1 MKAAPDS
8 RSVAHGGWR
17 SALLLAVV
25 ALAGATGAGSLDA
38 QAAPVVL
45 SGQVVDEQSREAIPN
60 VPLVIFPGRRAVLA
74 DAEGRFRVR
83 LRPGDYVVTTSHLGY
98 GDRQLAVAVT
108 PETSEPLVV
117 ALTPEPHLLEA
128 VRVTVDRFARR
139 RHMTAMSSQVLDR
152 ARLVALGG
160 GDVWHV
166 VRGYAGLGSPVPC
179 AGRGIRTGG
188 GRVGDRAPWYTGG
201 DSCIYRRGQVMA
213 PRFFIDD
220 RVAFSGADELAG
232 YMTSDIH
239 HVEVYGRGEMI
250 RVYTM
255 AYVERVVRGQERL
268 YAHLW

>member
-1 MKAAPDS
+1 MKAAPDT
-8 RSVAHGGWR
+8 RSTRNGGWR
-17 SALLLAVV
+17 VALLLAVV
-25 ALAGATGAGSLDA
+25 ALASGAGAGSLRA

-45 SGQVVDEQSREAIPN
+45 SGQVVDERSREAIPN
-60 VPLVIFPGRRAVLA
+60 VPLVIFPGRRTVLA
-74 DAEGRFRVR
+74 DQEGRFRVR

-108 PETSEPLVV
+108 PEASGPLLVE
-117 ALTPEPHLLEA
+117 LTPEPHLLEA

-152 ARLVALGG
+152 ARLVTLGG

-166 VRGYAGLGSPVPC
+166 IRGYAGLGSAVPC
-179 AGRGIRTGG
+179 GGRDIRTAGG
-188 GRVGDRAPWYTGG
+188 GLGQRSPWYSGG
-201 DSCIYRRGQVMA
+201 DSCIFRRGQVMA

-220 RVAFSGADELAG
+220 RVAFAGADELAG
-232 YMTSDIH
+232 YLTSDIH

-255 AYVERVVRGQERL
+255 AYVERVARGQERL